1 MKSLPKG
8 VLADLR
14 LAAAGVDPAAYPAAC
29 EPLEEAAAAEPQD
42 AALALAFAVSR
53 LAAAKDARPLVL
65 VTTGT
70 WRRER
75 GGLFAQGLVCLGASQ
90 ARLIRVDVAHEA
102 EGLWALEEVLKSG
115 ATAGGL
121 VTAERPAFVTTR
133 RLEFAARAGRACG
146 VILRVGPAADLSA
159 ARRRWRIAARPSAPA
174 VFDPAA
180 PGAARLHAEL
190 TRRRDGPPGAWELEL
205 DDETGGFAV
214 VAGLADH
221 RLAAPAAP
229 ASGKGAGRAVLRP
242 AFDRSAA

>member
-1 MKSLPKG
+1 MAA
-8 VLADLR
+8 LADLR
-14 LAAAGVDPAAYPAAC
+14 LATAGEDPKLYPSAP

-53 LAAAKDARPLVL
+53 LATADDRRPLVL

-75 GGLFAQGLVCLGASQ
+75 GGFFAQGLGGLGGSS

-102 EGLWALEEVLKSG
+102 EGLWALEEALKSG
-115 ATAGGL
+115 AVAGGL
-121 VTAERPAFVTTR
+121 ATAERPAFVTTR

-159 ARRRWRIAARPSAPA
+159 ARRRWRIAARPSAPTL
-174 VFDPAA
+174 FDPVA

-221 RLAAPAAP
+221 RLAAAASP
-229 ASGKGAGRAVLRP
+229 SGGKAAGQIALKP